1 MAKPILMI
9 DAGHGGTDPGAIG
22 NQMQEKD
29 LTLQISLYQL
39 QRCRELNLPVAITR
53 TTDTTLTPSQRTTLV
68 KQSGA
73 TYCISNHINSGGGEG
88 VEAIHSIF
96 TTNKLANALAQAVA
110 AEGQKF
116 RRVYTRV
123 GADGRDYYFMHRETG
138 AVDTIIME
146 YGFIDHAGDA
156 QKLKDNWKRYAEAVI
171 KAFCGHIGHP
181 YSPAIEE
188 PSDDFDL
195 AVDALVQAKI
205 ITSPDYWKQNAVP
218 NGIVVGDYAT
228 QLIKNMANYLKAG
241 A

>member
-1 MAKPILMI
+1 MAKPILII
-9 DAGHGGTDPGAIG
+9 DAGHGGTDPGASG
-22 NQMQEKD
+22 NHMQEKD

-73 TYCISNHINSGGGEG
+73 TYCISNHINAGGGEG

-96 TTNKLANALAQAVA
+96 ASNKLANALAQAVV

-123 GADGRDYYFMHRETG
+123 GSDGRDYYFMHRETG
-138 AVDTIIME
+138 AVDTVIME
-146 YGFIDHAGDA
+146 YGFIDHVGDA
-156 QKLKDNWKRYAEAVI
+156 QKLTNNWKRYAEAVL
-171 KAFCGHIGHP
+171 KAFCSHIGHP
-181 YSPAIEE
+181 YSPVEE
-188 PSDDFDL
+188 PIDDFQMAL
-195 AVDALVQAKI
+195 DALVKAKI
-205 ITSPDYWKQNAVP
+205 IISPDYWKQNAVP
-218 NGIVVGDYAT
+218 NGTVLGDYAA
-228 QLIKNMANYLKAG
+228 QLIKNMANHLKAG